1 MKYLFLSNSIGGL
14 KSFRT
19 EIIEKILRQG
29 DAVHICSP
37 LEISADF
44 FESKGC
50 IIHPIKL
57 ARHGINPFSEF
68 GLINEYTSII
78 KSISPDIIF
87 SYTIKPN
94 IYGSIAAKLC
104 KVPIIASVTGL
115 GSAIE
120 NGGWLSKIS
129 CILIRYGMKSTDHV
143 FFQNK
148 ESMLFFKNNNI
159 ALRSQSLVAGS
170 GVNLER
176 FQLYPYPEEDNG
188 IHFLYTGRILKEKGV
203 GLFLEAAKIIKQA
216 FPNTFFHIVG
226 IRDDIEYSAKVEEY
240 AEKNIIIFHGPQN
253 DVIPFIRQSHCQIH
267 PTYYPEGMSNVL
279 LESAAC
285 GRPAITTD
293 KSGCKE
299 IVEDNRTGFLVK
311 QNDLQSLVDALKR
324 FLSLPYNVKKE
335 MGLNAH
341 KKVVNEFDRNDVITE
356 YLNIAQKI
364 QKKYPQ
370 I

>member
-19 EIIEKILRQG
+19 EIIEKILKQG

-68 GLINEYTSII
+68 ELINEYTSII

-120 NGGWLSKIS
+120 NGGDFKTQTLDNLAIVLGVSVDFIMYGKNEENSELLSEAMDVLS
-129 CILIRYGMKSTDHV
+129 DMDELQIRQCLAMMKAMKSV
-143 FFQNK
+143 
-148 ESMLFFKNNNI
+148 S
-159 ALRSQSLVAGS
+159 V
-170 GVNLER
+170 
-176 FQLYPYPEEDNG
+176 
-188 IHFLYTGRILKEKGV
+188 EK
-203 GLFLEAAKIIKQA
+203 
-216 FPNTFFHIVG
+216 
-226 IRDDIEYSAKVEEY
+226 
-240 AEKNIIIFHGPQN
+240 
-253 DVIPFIRQSHCQIH
+253 
-267 PTYYPEGMSNVL
+267 
-279 LESAAC
+279 
-285 GRPAITTD
+285 
-293 KSGCKE
+293 
-299 IVEDNRTGFLVK
+299 
-311 QNDLQSLVDALKR
+311 
-324 FLSLPYNVKKE
+324 
-335 MGLNAH
+335 
-341 KKVVNEFDRNDVITE
+341 
-356 YLNIAQKI
+356 
-364 QKKYPQ
+364 
-370 I
+370 